1 MLFWNVN
8 CLFIYLFL
16 RILLG
21 IIDPMRMGCDTCSSE
36 EQSAQKGRDFRV
48 CLIFKKIEKKSRRQ
62 KFEATRFGSCFLKQY
77 LRIIF
82 ENRDNTKID
91 IL

>member
-1 MLFWNVN
+1 MN

-21 IIDPMRMGCDTCSSE
+21 IIDPMRMGNGTCSSE
-36 EQSAQKGRDFRV
+36 EQYAQKGRNFGV
-48 CLIFKKIEKKSRRQ
+48 CLIFRKIKKKNRRK
-62 KFEATRFGSCFLKQY
+62 KFEATRFGSCFIKQY
-77 LRIIF
+77 SRIIF

>member
-8 CLFIYLFL
+8 CYLFL

-21 IIDPMRMGCDTCSSE
+21 IIDPMRMGCGTRSSE

-48 CLIFKKIEKKSRRQ
+48 YLIFRKIKKKSRKK
-62 KFEATRFGSCFLKQY
+62 KF
-77 LRIIF
+77 
-82 ENRDNTKID
+82 
-91 IL
+91 